1 VIVIVLILKKKSLEV
16 FYVVFV
22 LVTRT
27 SCRNWK
33 APPYNQRVRIAY
45 LDAFSGISGDMTVG
59 ALLDVGAPAGSLI
72 DALKSLDTGAQFEV
86 EKTRRG
92 GVTASK
98 FRVIV
103 PPHSDGKSHGHRHLS
118 HILAMID
125 KAPLS
130 DRAKQN
136 ASDVF
141 RRLGDAEAR
150 VHGVPVEKV
159 HFHEV
164 GAVDSIA
171 DIVGACVALDLL
183 DIGEV
188 HTSAINVGSGTIN
201 TEHGTLP
208 VPAPATAA
216 LLEGKPI
223 YARGPAVEL
232 TTPTGAALAATL
244 SAHFGAL
251 PAMSIAHIGYGAGDR
266 DFKDQPNVL
275 RVLVGERTTA
285 TEATLVSVI
294 EANIDDSSPQVLG
307 YALER
312 LLEAGALDASFSPL
326 QMKKNRPGALLRVI
340 AKPEQQERLADIIFA
355 ETSTLGL
362 RIYPAE
368 RRVEDRHFVEVDTVF
383 GKVRMK
389 VSGHGASS
397 PEYDDCR
404 ALAIRTGTPL
414 LQILAAAQ
422 EAYSKVRK

>member
-1 VIVIVLILKKKSLEV
+1 M
-16 FYVVFV
+16 
-22 LVTRT
+22 
-27 SCRNWK
+27 
-33 APPYNQRVRIAY
+33 RIAY

-59 ALLDVGAPAGSLI
+59 ALLDAGAPAAPLI
-72 DALKSLDTGAQFEV
+72 DALEALETGAKFEV

-103 PPHSDGKSHGHRHLS
+103 PAEAPAHRHLK
-118 HILAMID
+118 HILGMID
-125 KAPLS
+125 KSPLT

-136 ASDVF
+136 ASNVF
-141 RRLGDAEAR
+141 RRLGEAEAR

-171 DIVGACVALDLL
+171 DIIGACVALDLL
-183 DIGEV
+183 GIGEI
-188 HTSAINVGSGTIN
+188 HTSAINVGSGTVN
-201 TEHGTLP
+201 TEHGMLP

-232 TTPTGAALAATL
+232 TTPTGAALVATL

-251 PAMSIAHIGYGAGDR
+251 PAMSILSIGYGAGDR

-275 RVLVGERTTA
+275 RVLVGDRTTA

-340 AKPEQQERLADIIFA
+340 AKPEHQEHLADIIFA

-368 RRVEDRHFVEVDTVF
+368 RRVEERRIIEVETPH

-389 VSGHGASS
+389 VSGHGAAT
-397 PEYDDCR
+397 PEYEDCR
-404 ALAIRTGTPL
+404 ALAIQSGTPL
-414 LQILAAAQ
+414 PKIIAAAQ
-422 EAYSKVRK
+422 EAYLKVRK